1 MALKDLAVV
10 TGQHSEEGV
19 LLEFW
24 DDAKRRI
31 AVIRRTALDDTF
43 DKLLPFGS
51 PQRRLS
57 MPQWN
62 RIVQEN
68 LAAFGRIIE
77 MRYRQGLVDRVE
89 VSLADIE
96 GSGEKFTHEALRV
109 AGIQPR
115 SA

>member
-24 DDAKRRI
+24 DDAARRI
-31 AVIRRTALDDTF
+31 AVIGRTALDDTF

-57 MPQWN
+57 VMQWN
-62 RIVQEN
+62 RVVQEN

-77 MRYRQGLVDRVE
+77 ARYRREPVERLE
-89 VSLADIE
+89 VSLADIQ
-96 GSGEKFTHEALRV
+96 GSGEKFTHETLRATGV
-109 AGIQPR
+109 QR
-115 SA
+115 R